1 MAMMIRR
8 EPWAAMAQLQDEINR
23 AFGSME
29 DPESSSATAEW
40 IPAVDVREYADRFE
54 LLVDL
59 PGVDPKSVEITLDN
73 GVLSLGGERRE
84 AAARTSSSGES
95 SAALQQR
102 NERRL
107 GRFHRRFVLPDTAD
121 ADNVKASGRDGVL
134 EVSIPKQAKA
144 KPRRI
149 TVD

>member
-1 MAMMIRR
+1 
-8 EPWAAMAQLQDEINR
+8 MAQLQDEINR
-23 AFGSME
+23 AFGSLE
-29 DPESSSATAEW
+29 QPESSSATAEW

-84 AAARTSSSGES
+84 AARTSSSGE

-102 NERRL
+102 NERRI

-121 ADNVKASGRDGVL
+121 ADNVKASGHDGVL

>member
-1 MAMMIRR
+1 MIRR

-23 AFGSME
+23 AFGSLE
-29 DPESSSATAEW
+29 QPESSSATAEW

-84 AAARTSSSGES
+84 AARTSSSGES

-121 ADNVKASGRDGVL
+121 ADNVKASGHDGVL